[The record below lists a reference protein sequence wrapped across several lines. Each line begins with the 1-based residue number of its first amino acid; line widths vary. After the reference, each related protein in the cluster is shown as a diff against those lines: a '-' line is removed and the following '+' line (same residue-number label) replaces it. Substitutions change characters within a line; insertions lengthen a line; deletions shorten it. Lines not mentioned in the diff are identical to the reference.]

1 MKRKTLR
8 LLYVAAVAAL
18 GFCRV
23 AQSDLRVDLRVT
35 SVTGPATIN
44 NSQSVLVT
52 GIGAQ
57 INMDIFARVT
67 GTNALIF
74 DDGLTSLSGSLLSQ
88 QTYGDP
94 TVNGT
99 IGTSLVA
106 GFVGNGSS
114 IGLQVDLDGDGDLD
128 VGSNNNS
135 DAYNFFAVRATT
147 APNPVSGPEIK
158 IGRATF
164 TVNDLTSAVADSL
177 LIFRPRDFGTAAI
190 WFEDGLAKT
199 PDSLNTGFYFG
210 QGVSVSAIP
219 EPGPLGLLAAVAT
232 FASALRPQR
241 RN

>member
-44 NSQSVLVT
+44 NTQSVLVT

-57 INMDIFARVT
+57 INMDIFARIT

-74 DDGLTSLSGSLLSQ
+74 DDGLTSLSGSLLS
-88 QTYGDP
+88 P
-94 TVNGT
+94 SFPWSRMNGT
-99 IGTSLVA
+99 ISTSLVP
-106 GFVGNGSS
+106 GFLGNGSS
-114 IGLQVDLDGDGDLD
+114 VGLQADLDGDSDLD
-128 VGSNNNS
+128 VGSNNDA

-147 APNPVSGPEIK
+147 APNPVTGPEIK
-158 IGRATF
+158 IGHATF
-164 TVNDLTSAVADSL
+164 TVNDITSAVVDSL
-177 LIFRPRDFGTAAI
+177 LIFRPRDFGTAAT
-190 WFEDGLAKT
+190 WLEDGMGKT
-199 PDSLNTGFYFG
+199 PNSPGTGFYFG

-219 EPGPLGLLAAVAT
+219 EPGPLGLLAAVTT

-241 RN
+241 RK